1 MWFTLSFRYFF
12 FFYFREDKVS
22 SRGTAQMMD
31 AELLGPLLLINSQS
45 WGSSKVLLSLLLSA
59 SSSCVW
65 MAQQRGGSMLVREV
79 ATSCG
84 LSSSEYIVLVGLLS
98 PTLTFGMREMSLS
111 SELSRHFNFHFIS
124 SHHSQAILSST
135 VRNAVFSNL
144 WFGSWARVSQVLI
157 LIFRTSLGPSLF
169 YSCFLLRG
177 IRVPLLSK
185 LLIDPWGRKCFFCND
200 TYCATSHLECCRA
213 TILATSHFAGEWDGK
228 MTVFPGIPL
237 TYFSLVYV
245 KYPGVR
251 TEWQLLYCVSCPKV
265 DSVNTEVRQ
274 CDR

>member
-1 MWFTLSFRYFF
+1 
-12 FFYFREDKVS
+12 
-22 SRGTAQMMD
+22 MD
-31 AELLGPLLLINSQS
+31 AELLGLLLLINGQS

-59 SSSCVW
+59 SSCCVW
-65 MAQQRGGSMLVREV
+65 MAQQREGSTLVREV
-79 ATSCG
+79 ATSVPQST
-84 LSSSEYIVLVGLLS
+84 LSLWDVCHLPLYLGWEKWAFQVNFPIFS
-98 PTLTFGMREMSLS
+98 TLTLFPV
-111 SELSRHFNFHFIS
+111 I
-124 SHHSQAILSST
+124 T
-135 VRNAVFSNL
+135 VRQYWVLQSRMQSSAISGL
-144 WFGSWARVSQVLI
+144 AAGPGCLSWVLI
-157 LIFRTSLGPSLF
+157 LIFRTSLDPILF

-213 TILATSHFAGEWDGK
+213 TILATSYFAGEWDGK
-228 MTVFPGIPL
+228 MTDFPGIPL
-237 TYFSLVYV
+237 TYFSLVYI